1 MKKIIYLIATVIF
14 LNFISA
20 CAGYKPLYT
29 TNLQF
34 EIADYSLKTNTKLG
48 KQIYLKLYNLSK
60 NNYKKNNQNIKK
72 ITITIDTKKI
82 KSPTAKDTTGKVLEY
97 KITIGSSVKI
107 NDYLTKNKILNYDVS
122 YSASYQVQDQ
132 YSENIKL
139 ENKNIE
145 NLVNKIYQNLLIKM
159 SENMTQY
166 DN

>member
-34 EIADYSLKTNTKLG
+34 EIAGYSLKTNTKLG

-145 NLVNKIYQNLLIKM
+145 NLLNKIYENLLIKM
-159 SENMTQY
+159 SENMTTI
-166 DN
+166 

>member
-1 MKKIIYLIATVIF
+1 MKKIIYLIATIIF
-14 LNFISA
+14 LNFINA

-97 KITIGSSVKI
+97 KITIGSSIKI

-159 SENMTQY
+159 SEIMSAT
-166 DN
+166 